1 MTKSASH
8 FVGTHCLGHQLPAD
22 QPSPFGLICRECHAR
37 LLADPPRGP
46 CRGYWESQPV
56 LSDGEPCS
64 VFTLA
69 WDDFQIRSRHPTTAW
84 DDLERDARNVLN
96 TAIE

>member
-1 MTKSASH
+1 MNLAAGH
-8 FVGTHCLGHQLPAD
+8 THCLEHQLPED
-22 QPSPFGLICRECHAR
+22 QPSPLGLICHECHSR
-37 LLADPPRGP
+37 LLADPPNGP

-69 WDDFQIRSRHPTTAW
+69 WDDFQIRSRHPTKAW
-84 DDLERDARNVLN
+84 DDLERAAREVLSAN
-96 TAIE
+96 F